1 MPRPAMP
8 PTPASSTELKV
19 QDSTKQ
25 LSSLQMA
32 FELPPSAL
40 EAGSRASAEAGTSPT
55 ASPPKAQFPMQ
66 PSETVKSRRRSFAA
80 AQKETFA
87 LPPPPTRSRKIIQMK
102 PRGQD
107 GPAESSSAPAKGS
120 TQGASKNN
128 ATGTGSKK
136 KQASA
141 TSAAGRKIARK
152 TAHSLIE
159 RRRRSKMNEEFAVL
173 KSLIPACTGEMHKL
187 AILQASIDYVRYLE
201 DCISK
206 LKSQRDAET
215 PAAAPAE
222 FRPSVPNT
230 EELPESEGGD
240 RDGDGEE
247 PEDVEMTGSEAPSP
261 TFTATTHPHS
271 KQPSISPALLP
282 QDAARERQHSYSS
295 TSTTTDQ
302 RHYGYSSTTPSVTSP
317 LCGPRGYGGYA
328 GGSASASH
336 STLTSP
342 ALAPQLEDQEATA
355 ALLMLNADRRGL
367 VGGGGGGSG
376 PARGMSV
383 RDLLSS

>member
-1 MPRPAMP
+1 MP

-40 EAGSRASAEAGTSPT
+40 EAGGRVSAEAGTSPT
-55 ASPPKAQFPMQ
+55 ASPLKAQFPMQ
-66 PSETVKSRRRSFAA
+66 PSETVKSRRRSSTA

-107 GPAESSSAPAKGS
+107 VTAESSSAPAKGS
-120 TQGASKNN
+120 TQGASKNT
-128 ATGTGSKK
+128 TGTGSKK
-136 KQASA
+136 KQPST

-173 KSLIPACTGEMHKL
+173 KSLVPSCTGEMHKL

-206 LKSQRDAET
+206 LKSRRDAET
-215 PAAAPAE
+215 PTATPAK
-222 FRPSVPNT
+222 FRPFVPDT
-230 EELPESEGGD
+230 EELPEPEGGD
-240 RDGDGEE
+240 GDGDGEE

-271 KQPSISPALLP
+271 KQPSVSPALLP
-282 QDAARERQHSYSS
+282 QDATRERQHSYSPA
-295 TSTTTDQ
+295 STTMDQ
-302 RHYGYSSTTPSVTSP
+302 RRYGYSSTTPSVTSP
-317 LCGPRGYGGYA
+317 HCWPRGYGGYA
-328 GGSASASH
+328 GSTASASH

-342 ALAPQLEDQEATA
+342 ALAPQLEDHEATA
-355 ALLMLNADRRGL
+355 ALLMLNTDRRGL
-367 VGGGGGGSG
+367 IGGGGGGGGGGSG

>member
-8 PTPASSTELKV
+8 PTPASSTELRV

-40 EAGSRASAEAGTSPT
+40 EAGGRVGAGARTSPA
-55 ASPPKAQFPMQ
+55 ASPLKAQFPMQ
-66 PSETVKSRRRSFAA
+66 PSETVKSRRRSSAA

-107 GPAESSSAPAKGS
+107 EPAESSSAPAKGG
-120 TQGASKNN
+120 TQVASKNN
-128 ATGTGSKK
+128 TTGTGSKR
-136 KQASA
+136 KQPSA

-159 RRRRSKMNEEFAVL
+159 RRRRSKMNEEFALL
-173 KSLIPACTGEMHKL
+173 KSMIPACTGEMHKL

-222 FRPSVPNT
+222 FRPSVPDT
-230 EELPESEGGD
+230 EELPEPEGSGG
-240 RDGDGEE
+240 DGDGEE

-271 KQPSISPALLP
+271 KQPSMSPALSP
-282 QDAARERQHSYSS
+282 QDATRERQRSYSS
-295 TSTTTDQ
+295 ASTTDQ
-302 RHYGYSSTTPSVTSP
+302 RYYGYSSSTPSATSP

-328 GGSASASH
+328 GDMASASH
-336 STLTSP
+336 STLASP

-355 ALLMLNADRRGL
+355 ALLMLNADRRG
-367 VGGGGGGSG
+367 VIGGGSGSG